1 MNTVTEIKQSLFDVL
16 EHIKRIKSNKDASRV
31 ERVDALI
38 RAQAEHDILEIDLK
52 DQERIDMIDNLI
64 AESEL
69 ALESAKASKARIDS
83 QCTDATGLYKKI
95 DKQVREFT
103 KTLAE
108 LEKLGV
114 MDGLPLGH
122 LREVLRSACMTQQSK
137 ELFVVNSYQGID
149 TRYSKSFVFNA
160 ERPKLIAQSYLDKAE
175 SNYKQMIIDAPSIAD
190 EALGA

>member
-16 EHIKRIKSNKDASRV
+16 ENIKRIKSNKDASRG

-64 AESEL
+64 AESKL
-69 ALESAKASKARIDS
+69 TLESAKANKARIDS
-83 QCTDATGLYKKI
+83 QCADATGLYKKI

-137 ELFVVNSYQGID
+137 QLFTINNNQNIYFQHPKD
-149 TRYSKSFVFNA
+149 FVFNA
-160 ERPKLIAQSYLDKAE
+160 ERPKSIAQSDLDKAE
-175 SNYKQMIIDAPSIAD
+175 SNYKQMIVDAPSIAD